1 MLDTWSLAFMCHR
14 YLPELIANWSL
25 KSDPK
30 LDAGS
35 SADFSLVP
43 LTWTGCEA
51 ASADGAIRKP
61 AVARAADATILVR
74 SDIGAIPVLRLPA
87 RPSGDPAALRQHRNG
102 GNDRLVGTETKSGY

>member
-1 MLDTWSLAFMCHR
+1 MRCTWSSAFMCHR

-51 ASADGAIRKP
+51 ASADGAIRKL

-74 SDIGAIPVLRLPA
+74 SDIGAIPVLRLSSQAIWRSPP
-87 RPSGDPAALRQHRNG
+87 RTRRVISRGSR
-102 GNDRLVGTETKSGY
+102 T